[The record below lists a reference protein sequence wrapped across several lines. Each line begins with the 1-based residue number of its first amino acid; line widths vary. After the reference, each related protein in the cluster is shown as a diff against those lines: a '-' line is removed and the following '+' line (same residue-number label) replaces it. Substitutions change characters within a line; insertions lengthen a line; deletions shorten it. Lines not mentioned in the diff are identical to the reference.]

1 VFEFLV
7 KSSTMLAR
15 LIQDAQPEAGQG
27 GGGIPFLPA
36 GQLIDYFD
44 KGGPMMWLLLIAAVL
59 GLTFVIERFWVL
71 SRSKIRTDE
80 FLTKVRAALLKKRS
94 VKQAISV
101 CEEYRGP
108 IAAIMK
114 AGLLKYGTSDEEIE
128 KNIEIAATHEL
139 ARLERGLAV
148 LATVANVAPLIGFLG
163 TVTGMINAFDALAKT
178 TQVDPR
184 VVSRGISEALITTAS
199 GLLVAVPILVFY
211 NWFSAIIS
219 RFVLE
224 METASNLLLETFI
237 EMESGGGAPAEKP
250 ASSSANK

>member
-1 VFEFLV
+1 MFEFFV
-7 KSSTMLAR
+7 NSSSMLAR
-15 LIQDAQPEAGQG
+15 LAQETSGTQQAQD
-27 GGGIPFLPA
+27 GGGISFIPA
-36 GQLIDYFD
+36 GQLIDFFQ
-44 KGGPMMWLLLIAAVL
+44 KGGPMMWLLLIAAIL
-59 GLTFVIERFWVL
+59 GLTFIIERLWVL
-71 SRSKIRTDE
+71 MRSKIRTDE

-114 AGLLKYGTSDEEIE
+114 AGLLKYGTTDEEIE

-148 LATVANVAPLIGFLG
+148 LASVSNVAPLLGFLG
-163 TVTGMINAFDALAKT
+163 TVTGMINAFDKLATSK
-178 TQVDPR
+178 QVDPS
-184 VVSRGISEALITTAS
+184 VVAGGISEALITTAS
-199 GLLVAVPILVFY
+199 GLMIAVPTLVFY

-237 EMESGGGAPAEKP
+237 EMEHGGAGIEKP
-250 ASSSANK
+250 KV

>member
-1 VFEFLV
+1 
-7 KSSTMLAR
+7 MLAR
-15 LIQDAQPEAGQG
+15 LAQEASGTQQAQEG
-27 GGGIPFLPA
+27 GGLSLIPA
-36 GQLIDYFD
+36 GQMIDFFQ
-44 KGGPMMWLLLIAAVL
+44 KGGPMMWLLLISAIL
-59 GLTFVIERFWVL
+59 GLTFIIERLWVL
-71 SRSKIRTDE
+71 MRSKIRTDE

-114 AGLLKYGTSDEEIE
+114 AGLLKYGTTDEEIE

-148 LATVANVAPLIGFLG
+148 LASVSNVAPLIGFLG
-163 TVTGMINAFDALAKT
+163 TVTGMINAFDKLATSK
-178 TQVDPR
+178 QVDPS
-184 VVSRGISEALITTAS
+184 VVASGISEALITTAS
-199 GLLVAVPILVFY
+199 GLMIAVPTLVFY

-237 EMESGGGAPAEKP
+237 EMEHGGAGIEKP
-250 ASSSANK
+250 KA

>member
-1 VFEFLV
+1 MFEFFAN
-7 KSSTMLAR
+7 SSSMLAGF
-15 LIQDAQPEAGQG
+15 AQEAQSGSG
-27 GGGIPFLPA
+27 GGGMDIFAPA
-36 GQLIDYFD
+36 GQAVDLFQ
-44 KGGPMMWLLLIAAVL
+44 KGGPMMWLLLIAAIL
-59 GLTFVIERFWVL
+59 GLTFIIERMWVL
-71 SRSKIRTDE
+71 TRSKIRTDE

-94 VKQAISV
+94 VKQAISI

-148 LATVANVAPLIGFLG
+148 LASVANVAPLIGFLG
-163 TVTGMINAFDALAKT
+163 TVTGMINAFNDLANT
-178 TQVDPR
+178 TQVDPQ

-199 GLLVAVPILVFY
+199 GLLVAVPTLVFY
-211 NWFSAIIS
+211 NWFSAMIA

-237 EMESGGGAPAEKP
+237 EMEQGSGTAQMEPQAAK
-250 ASSSANK
+250 

>member
-1 VFEFLV
+1 VFEFFTN
-7 KSSTMLAR
+7 SSFMLAR
-15 LIQDAQPEAGQG
+15 FMQESQPEAAQDG
-27 GGGIPFLPA
+27 GFTIFPA
-36 GQLIDYFD
+36 GQLVKFFND
-44 KGGPMMWLLLIAAVL
+44 GGPMMWLLLICAVV
-59 GLTFVIERFWVL
+59 GLTFIIERFWVL
-71 SRSKIRTDE
+71 MRSKIHTDE

-94 VKQAISV
+94 VKQAVAV

-148 LATVANVAPLIGFLG
+148 LASVANVSPLIGFLG
-163 TVTGMINAFDALAKT
+163 TVTGMIDAFASLAEVS
-178 TQVDPR
+178 QPDPS
-184 VVSRGISEALITTAS
+184 VVARGISAALITTAS
-199 GLLVAVPILVFY
+199 GLLIAVPCLVFY

-219 RFVLE
+219 RFILE

-237 EMESGGGAPAEKP
+237 EMEHGGSGTAQPK
-250 ASSSANK
+250 